1 MAHMK
6 VGLKTKPFLEML
18 AKNNWSQN
26 GFAESAGLSSGHFSQ
41 LVRGKRN
48 VSPKT
53 RKKILF
59 ALQGGKFEDIFFI
72 KTRKR
77 R

>member
-6 VGLKTKPFLEML
+6 VGLKTKHFLEIL
-18 AKNNWSQN
+18 VKNNWSQN
-26 GFAESAGLSSGHFSQ
+26 GFAESARLSSGHFSQ

-59 ALQGGKFEDIFFI
+59 ALQGVKFEDIFSI
-72 KTRKR
+72 KPSKR